1 MLDVLRTLLFVP
13 GNNERMLQRAP
24 AAGADAIVVDLEDAV
39 PAAEKRAARKLVRAA
54 IGALAAGG
62 RPLFVR
68 VNNVQGGLTRADV
81 MAIVR
86 AGVTGVV
93 HPKTQAAQDLRDLD
107 VLLREAE
114 MANGV
119 RPGDIRV
126 IPLIETPIAVLR
138 CEDIA
143 RASDR
148 VDALSVGGEDY
159 TTALGVARDA
169 GGAALTHVRNVVVTV
184 AAAYD
189 LFAIDTPYANIKDEA
204 GLIAES
210 KLAQSIGFKG
220 KYVIHPDQIAP
231 VNAVF
236 TPTAEAIAEAQRIVA
251 AAGVAATKRR
261 GAVALDGRMID
272 APIVERAR
280 RLIARAELIAAITP
294 RRRTARK

>member
-13 GNNERMLQRAP
+13 GNNERMLQRASSV
-24 AAGADAIVVDLEDAV
+24 GADAIVLDLEDAV
-39 PAAEKRAARKLVRAA
+39 PASEKKAARKLVKAA
-54 IGALAAGG
+54 ITALTASGL
-62 RPLFVR
+62 PLFVR
-68 VNNVQGGLTRADV
+68 LNNVQTRLTRDDV
-81 MAIVR
+81 TAIVR

-93 HPKTQAAQDLRDLD
+93 HPKTEAAQDLRDLD

-138 CEDIA
+138 CEEIA

-159 TTALGVARDA
+159 TAALGVARDT
-169 GGAALTHVRNVVVTV
+169 GGAALAHARNVIVTV
-184 AAAYD
+184 AAAYA
-189 LFAIDTPYANIKDEA
+189 LLAIDTPYAGFKDER

-210 KLAQSIGFKG
+210 RLAQAIGFSG
-220 KYVIHPDQIAP
+220 KYVIHPDQVAP

-236 TPTAEAIAEAQRIVA
+236 TPSAEAVAEAHRIVA
-251 AAGVAATKRR
+251 AADAAKGKRR
-261 GAVALDGRMID
+261 GAVALDGQMVD
-272 APIVERAR
+272 APVVERAR
-280 RLIARAELIAAITP
+280 LLIDRAEAIAANAP
-294 RRRTARK
+294 RRRASRK